1 MKPSTNF
8 FSFFISS
15 NLYMGYCL
23 LFLTIF
29 LVFPPALSLSSL
41 EYIYP
46 NFTASE
52 FQHIDSNGV
61 FLSSRN
67 GTFAAAFFN
76 PGAQQTNFY
85 LCIIHMASNAII
97 WSANRDAPISSSGI
111 MNLTTKGITVSD
123 QYGNLRWST
132 PPLQSSVYALLLT
145 EVGNLVLL
153 DHSNRSLWESFHYPT
168 DTIVIGQH
176 LPVGMYLS
184 SAASDYD
191 LSSSIYNFTISTSDA
206 LLQWHGQTYWK
217 LSMDTKAFII
227 SNYVVKYMAI
237 NRTGLFLLGRDAS
250 EVVIQVSLPPA
261 DFRIGKLGPLGR
273 FTARSFSDGQW
284 EQEFSGP
291 DSSCRTPSICGQM
304 GLCTDNS
311 PSVTPICSCPS
322 GFHAGSQN
330 MSGCV
335 PSDDSQSLP
344 LACNSTNNG
353 SQLNSSVVSFLG
365 LGYGIDYFSNDL
377 SQPLKY
383 GVNLTVCQDLCSGDC
398 SCLGIFYGNS
408 SGSCYMLENELGSF
422 TSSNSG
428 GMNLL
433 GYIKVSGSNTT
444 TNDNG
449 PPPNGSSNR
458 RKRLHVVV
466 LVLLPSTSIL
476 LLVALGFLIWMR
488 WKLSKTK
495 EIKLGGFNSQSS
507 EDLDAFYIPGLPKRF
522 DYEELEVA
530 TDKFSTQI
538 GSGGFGSVY
547 KGTLPDKSVVAIKK
561 ITNLGIQGRKEFCTE
576 IAVIGNVHHVNL
588 VRLKGFCVHGRQRLL
603 VYEYMN
609 HGSLD
614 RTLFGSGP
622 VLEWQERFDVALG
635 SARGLA
641 YLHSGCEHKIIHCDV
656 KPENILL
663 DDHLQAKISDFGLS
677 KLLSPEQ
684 SGLFTTMRG
693 TRGYLA
699 PEWLTTSAISEKT
712 DVYSFGMVLLELVS
726 GRKNC
731 SLRSQ
736 SHSIEDSGSG
746 GGHFSSSSWSGLVYY
761 PLFALEMH
769 EQGKYLELVDSR
781 LEGRVTREEVEK
793 LVRVALCCLYEEP
806 GLRPNMISVVGMLEG
821 GIPLGQPRTESLNF
835 LRFYGRRF
843 TEAATIMDP
852 NGSLSYPQANSLQ
865 TGFSYISSQ
874 QISGP
879 R

>member
-1 MKPSTNF
+1 MLFMKPSTNF

-29 LVFPPALSLSSL
+29 LVFPPASSLSSL

-67 GTFAAAFFN
+67 GTFAAAFFS

-237 NRTGLFLLGRDAS
+237 NKTGLFLLGRDAS

-576 IAVIGNVHHVNL
+576 IAL
-588 VRLKGFCVHGRQRLL
+588 VKNTFLKTERTLSRKVVEMVLALALERIMSKRRILSC
-603 VYEYMN
+603 YMN
-609 HGSLD
+609 KIYWGHGIYGIKSASIFYFGKHPSLLSLGESAMLAGIIPAPELRSPLRD
-614 RTLFGSGP
+614 PSRSGATIY
-622 VLEWQERFDVALG
+622 VLILLLGEELPSKSLKEDGGRYADGLLHLSPLPKDGLGVSNKLKRGTDSAFKVVWDWEKASVTWEAWEDMERWSIKLQAIDHIKLQ
-635 SARGLA
+635 
-641 YLHSGCEHKIIHCDV
+641 K
-656 KPENILL
+656 NILVVVT
-663 DDHLQAKISDFGLS
+663 KWI
-677 KLLSPEQ
+677 
-684 SGLFTTMRG
+684 
-693 TRGYLA
+693 
-699 PEWLTTSAISEKT
+699 
-712 DVYSFGMVLLELVS
+712 
-726 GRKNC
+726 
-731 SLRSQ
+731 
-736 SHSIEDSGSG
+736 
-746 GGHFSSSSWSGLVYY
+746 FSN
-761 PLFALEMH
+761 
-769 EQGKYLELVDSR
+769 K
-781 LEGRVTREEVEK
+781 
-793 LVRVALCCLYEEP
+793 
-806 GLRPNMISVVGMLEG
+806 
-821 GIPLGQPRTESLNF
+821 
-835 LRFYGRRF
+835 
-843 TEAATIMDP
+843 
-852 NGSLSYPQANSLQ
+852 
-865 TGFSYISSQ
+865 
-874 QISGP
+874 
-879 R
+879 

>member
-1 MKPSTNF
+1 MLFMKPSTNF

-29 LVFPPALSLSSL
+29 LVFPPASSLSSL

-67 GTFAAAFFN
+67 GTFAAAFFS

-237 NRTGLFLLGRDAS
+237 NKTGLFLLGRDAS

-576 IAVIGNVHHVNL
+576 IAL
-588 VRLKGFCVHGRQRLL
+588 VKNTFLKTERTLSRKVVEMVLALALERIMSKRRILSCYMNKIYWGHGIYGIKSASIFYFGKHPSLLSLGESAMLAGIIPAPELRSPLRDPSRGKSFQARVLRRMVEVGFLDIETALL
-603 VYEYMN
+603 VVKQ
-609 HGSLD
+609 GL
-614 RTLFGSGP
+614 RLPVFVSGYADGLLHLSP
-622 VLEWQERFDVALG
+622 LPKDGLGVSNKLKRGTDSAFKVVWDWEKASVTWEAWEDMERWSIKLQAIDHIKLQ
-635 SARGLA
+635 
-641 YLHSGCEHKIIHCDV
+641 K
-656 KPENILL
+656 NILVVVT
-663 DDHLQAKISDFGLS
+663 KWI
-677 KLLSPEQ
+677 
-684 SGLFTTMRG
+684 
-693 TRGYLA
+693 
-699 PEWLTTSAISEKT
+699 
-712 DVYSFGMVLLELVS
+712 
-726 GRKNC
+726 
-731 SLRSQ
+731 
-736 SHSIEDSGSG
+736 
-746 GGHFSSSSWSGLVYY
+746 FSN
-761 PLFALEMH
+761 
-769 EQGKYLELVDSR
+769 K
-781 LEGRVTREEVEK
+781 
-793 LVRVALCCLYEEP
+793 
-806 GLRPNMISVVGMLEG
+806 
-821 GIPLGQPRTESLNF
+821 
-835 LRFYGRRF
+835 
-843 TEAATIMDP
+843 
-852 NGSLSYPQANSLQ
+852 
-865 TGFSYISSQ
+865 
-874 QISGP
+874 
-879 R
+879 